1 MKAADPTTFN
11 PTVHSSTPVLENALN
26 RMCHSLESSE
36 NRRRFKA
43 FPEAYCHNYGLTRE
57 ETHAVT
63 DLDVHRMLQLGGHI
77 QRLALLT
84 SIYGM
89 DLLGMGA
96 EQQGLSIDEF
106 HAQLI
111 REGYISAH

>member
-1 MKAADPTTFN
+1 MKAADPTTFSL
-11 PTVHSSTPVLENALN
+11 TVHSTAPVLENALN
-26 RMCHSLESSE
+26 RMCNSLESSE
-36 NRRRFKA
+36 NRKRFKA
-43 FPEAYCHNYGLTRE
+43 FPEAYCHSYGLTRE

-89 DLLGMGA
+89 DVLSIGA
-96 EQQGLSIDEF
+96 EQHGLDIEEF
-106 HAQLI
+106 HALLV